1 MKKLTLKLVTLGL
14 TAVMLT
20 ACITG
25 CKGRSAVNADVK
37 TPAARQEA
45 GTDMNKKTGSWEVPE
60 NTAVTE
66 EHKNIFNNMT
76 SKLDGFFFE
85 PVAFLGS
92 QVVAGKNYCF
102 LCKPTFKSNGGL
114 KSLELVYIHVDL
126 KGEAS
131 LLANDRLI
139 LPGTENAGKEAPVPG
154 GWSYA
159 ESTEIT
165 DKIMQVM
172 EKATETLTGETYE
185 PVAYIGSQVVSG
197 TNHAILC
204 KASPSVKELNGESR
218 FTIVFVYENLE
229 GKCEITGNKDITIA
243 VK

>member
-1 MKKLTLKLVTLGL
+1 MKKITVKLLTLGL

-20 ACITG
+20 SCLTG
-25 CKGRSAVNADVK
+25 CKGNNLKADVK

-45 GTDMNKKTGSWEVPE
+45 GADMNKKTGAWEVPGD
-60 NTAVTE
+60 TTVTE

-85 PVAFLGS
+85 PSAFLGS

-102 LCKPTFKSNGGL
+102 LCKPTVKSNGGL
-114 KSLELVYIHVDL
+114 KSLELVYIYVDL

-139 LPGTENAGKEAPVPG
+139 LPGTENAGKEFQKAG

-159 ESTEIT
+159 ESSEIT
-165 DKIMQVM
+165 DKIKEIMA
-172 EKATETLTGETYE
+172 KATETLTGETYE

-204 KASPSVKELNGESR
+204 KASPSVKELNGESKWVL
-218 FTIVFVYENLE
+218 VFVYENLE
-229 GKCEITGNKDITIA
+229 GKCEITGTKDITIA
-243 VK
+243 VR

>member
-25 CKGRSAVNADVK
+25 CKGNNLKADVK

-45 GTDMNKKTGSWEVPE
+45 GADMNKKTGSWKVPE

-66 EHKNIFNNMT
+66 DHKTIFNNMT

-92 QVVAGKNYCF
+92 QVVAGTNYCF
-102 LCKPTFKSNGGL
+102 LCKPAFKSNGGL

-131 LLANDRLI
+131 LLAEDRLV

-165 DKIMQVM
+165 DKIKQVM

-229 GKCEITGNKDITIA
+229 GKCEITGTKDITIA